1 MDEHGRTALRHPEHD
16 RLHEEVSSWY
26 QTSVPGLG
34 YHAEPRRFG
43 VYRRHAEQLDSGLI
57 IVKSIAP
64 DEVPDFLADASSYF
78 DYRPVAIWIDDKD
91 VDGVLGPVLV
101 AAGCAIEKANTH
113 LAHVGP
119 SPKRVERSGITVE
132 HVTAETVVDYAIVK
146 LKGFANSEDEPTAVD
161 LEEELSVRRREL
173 ASLGRFLVAR
183 VGDEPAAILGYYDGD
198 DRLIF
203 NLATRTPFRMKGIA
217 MHLLSGVV
225 ADSYDRGCR
234 SVIINTDP
242 SDTPI
247 RWYRRLGFT
256 DEVYWRRSYRLDPSK
271 IIRR

>member
-1 MDEHGRTALRHPEHD
+1 MGGNGGATTRHPEHD

-34 YHAEPRRFG
+34 YQAEPRRFG

-57 IVKSIAP
+57 IVKSVAP
-64 DEVPDFLADASSYF
+64 NEVPEFLADARSYF
-78 DYRPVAIWIDDKD
+78 DNRPVVIWIDDKD
-91 VDGVLGPVLV
+91 RDAVLGPVLV
-101 AAGCAIEKANTH
+101 TAGCAIEKANTH

-119 SPKRVERSGITVE
+119 RPKRVVLSGITVE
-132 HVTAETVVDYAIVK
+132 RVTADTVMDYVLVK
-146 LKGFANSEDEPTAVD
+146 LKGFANSEDEPTAEH
-161 LEEELSVRRREL
+161 LEQELAVRRREL
-173 ASLGRFLVAR
+173 ASLGRFLIAR
-183 VGDEPAAILGYYDGD
+183 VGDEPAAILGYYEGD

-203 NLATRTPFRMKGIA
+203 NLATRTPFRMRGIA
-217 MHLLSGVV
+217 MHLLCGVV

-242 SDTPI
+242 RDTPI

-256 DEVYWRRSYRLDPSK
+256 DEVYWRRSYRLEPLTT
-271 IIRR
+271 IRR

>member
-1 MDEHGRTALRHPEHD
+1 MDEHCRTALRHPEHD

-57 IVKSIAP
+57 IVRSVAP
-64 DEVPDFLADASSYF
+64 DEAPEFLADARSYF
-78 DYRPVAIWIDDKD
+78 ENRPVAIWIDDKD
-91 VDGVLGPVLV
+91 VDVVLGPVLV

-119 SPKRVERSGITVE
+119 RPERGDRSDISVER
-132 HVTAETVVDYAIVK
+132 VTADTVRDYAIVK
-146 LKGFANSEDEPTAVD
+146 LKGFANSEDEPAVED
-161 LEEELSVRRREL
+161 LEQELAVRRREL

-198 DRLIF
+198 DRLVF

-217 MHLLSGVV
+217 MHLLCGVV
-225 ADSYDRGCR
+225 ADSYDQGCR

-256 DEVYWRRSYRLDPSK
+256 DEVYWRRSYRLQPS
-271 IIRR
+271 IVRR

>member
-1 MDEHGRTALRHPEHD
+1 VDEHGRAASRHPEHD

-43 VYRRHAEQLDSGLI
+43 VYRRHAEQQLDSGLI
-57 IVKSIAP
+57 IVKSVAP
-64 DEVPDFLADASSYF
+64 GEVTEFLADARSYF
-78 DYRPVAIWIDDKD
+78 ENRPVAIWIDDKD
-91 VDGVLGPVLV
+91 VDAVLGPVLV

-119 SPKRVERSGITVE
+119 RPERVERADIAVE
-132 HVTAETVVDYAIVK
+132 LVTADTVMDYAIVK
-146 LKGFANSEDEPTAVD
+146 LKGFANSEEAPPAEDVD
-161 LEEELSVRRREL
+161 QELAVRRREL

-203 NLATRTPFRMKGIA
+203 NLATRKPFRMKGIA
-217 MHLLSGVV
+217 MHLLCGVV

-256 DEVYWRRSYRLDPSK
+256 DEVYWRRSYRLEPS
-271 IIRR
+271 IVPR

>member
-1 MDEHGRTALRHPEHD
+1 VNEHGRAASRHPEHD

-26 QTSVPGLG
+26 QTSLPGLG

-57 IVKSIAP
+57 IVKSVAP
-64 DEVPDFLADASSYF
+64 GEVTEFLADARSYF
-78 DYRPVAIWIDDKD
+78 ENRPVAIWIDDID
-91 VDGVLGPVLV
+91 VDAVLGPELV

-119 SPKRVERSGITVE
+119 RPRRIERSDITVE
-132 HVTAETVVDYAIVK
+132 LVTADTVMDYAIVK
-146 LKGFANSEDEPTAVD
+146 LKGFANSEEAPPAED
-161 LEEELSVRRREL
+161 LEQELAVRRREL
-173 ASLGRFLVAR
+173 ASLGRFLIAR

-217 MHLLSGVV
+217 MHLLCGVV

-256 DEVYWRRSYRLDPSK
+256 DEVYWRRSYRLKPS
-271 IIRR
+271 IVRR

>member
-1 MDEHGRTALRHPEHD
+1 MGGHGGAALRHPEHD
-16 RLHEEVSSWY
+16 RLHEEVGSWY
-26 QTSVPGLG
+26 QTSMPALG
-34 YHAEPRRFG
+34 YHVERRRFG
-43 VYRRHAEQLDSGLI
+43 VYRRHPEQPDSGLV
-57 IVKSIAP
+57 IVKSVAW
-64 DEVPDFLADASSYF
+64 DEVPEFLADAGSYF
-78 DYRPVAIWIDDKD
+78 DNRPVNIWIDDKD
-91 VDGVLGPVLV
+91 VDAALGPVLV

-119 SPKRVERSGITVE
+119 RLERAERPGITVE
-132 HVTAETVVDYAIVK
+132 RVTAETVVDYAIVK
-146 LKGFANSEDEPTAVD
+146 LKGFANGEEAPPAED
-161 LEEELSVRRREL
+161 LEQELTVRRREL
-173 ASLGRFLVAR
+173 TSLGRFLIAR
-183 VGDEPAAILGYYDGD
+183 VGDEPAAILGYYEGD

-256 DEVYWRRSYRLDPSK
+256 DEVYWRRSYRFEPSTM
-271 IIRR
+271 IRH

>member
-1 MDEHGRTALRHPEHD
+1 MSD
-16 RLHEEVSSWY
+16 RVPSESS
-26 QTSVPGLG
+26 G
-34 YHAEPRRFG
+34 
-43 VYRRHAEQLDSGLI
+43 
-57 IVKSIAP
+57 P
-64 DEVPDFLADASSYF
+64 D
-78 DYRPVAIWIDDKD
+78 
-91 VDGVLGPVLV
+91 
-101 AAGCAIEKANTH
+101 
-113 LAHVGP
+113 
-119 SPKRVERSGITVE
+119 ITVDV
-132 HVTAETVVDYAIVK
+132 VTADTVMDYAIVK
-146 LKGFANSEDEPTAVD
+146 LKGFANSEDEPTAED
-161 LEEELSVRRREL
+161 LEEELAVRRREL

-217 MHLLSGVV
+217 MHLLCGVV

-256 DEVYWRRSYRLDPSK
+256 DEVYWRRSYRLEPSRSSAAERQRSA
-271 IIRR
+271 IRDWWIAFR

>member
-1 MDEHGRTALRHPEHD
+1 MEEQGGAALRHPEHD
-16 RLHEEVSSWY
+16 RLHEEVASWY
-26 QTSVPGLG
+26 QTSMPALG

-43 VYRRHAEQLDSGLI
+43 VYRRHAEQPDSGLVI
-57 IVKSIAP
+57 LKSVEP
-64 DEVPDFLADASSYF
+64 EEVAEFLTDAASYF
-78 DYRPVAIWIDDKD
+78 DNRPVAIWIDDKD
-91 VDGVLGPVLV
+91 ADAVLGPMLV

-119 SPKRVERSGITVE
+119 RPKRVERSDITVDV
-132 HVTAETVVDYAIVK
+132 VTEDSVMDYAIVK
-146 LKGFANSEDEPTAVD
+146 LKGFANSEDEPAVVD

-173 ASLGRFLVAR
+173 ASLGRFLLAR
-183 VGDEPAAILGYYDGD
+183 VGDEPAAILGYYEGD

-203 NLATRTPFRMKGIA
+203 NLAARTPFRMKGIA

-256 DEVYWRRSYRLDPSK
+256 DEVYWRRSYQLDPSK